1 MQERGGH
8 SDNEAEERY
17 STDNDHEGFAFH
29 GPVGMLMDE
38 GRSGQR
44 RIFRP

>member
-1 MQERGGH
+1 VQERSGH

-17 STDNDHEGFAFH
+17 NTDNDHESSAFH
-29 GPVGMLMDE
+29 SPVGMLMDE
-38 GRSGQR
+38 ERSGQR